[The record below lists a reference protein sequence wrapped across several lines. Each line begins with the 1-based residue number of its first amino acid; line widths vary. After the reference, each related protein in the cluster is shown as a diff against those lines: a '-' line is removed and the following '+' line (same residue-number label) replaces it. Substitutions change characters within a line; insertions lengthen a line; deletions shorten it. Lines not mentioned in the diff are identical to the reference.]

1 MNMKDFSSPSRKCR
15 ISLLSKYLLKQ
26 AAIPFLAGFS
36 LFSFILL
43 MDRAFQLFD
52 FLIGKNVPI
61 ISVIAVFVYSLPFII
76 ALTVP
81 MGVLVSTIATYG
93 RMSGDFEI
101 LAIRSLGINP
111 LSLTKGFFLAASGVT
126 IGMIF
131 FNIYLLPEANFR
143 LKKLYLEISRA
154 RPTLHLLPEKFNEIS
169 DGYTLWIKNID
180 HSKSKLT
187 KVMLKEDLPGE
198 PTRIIYADE
207 GEMKVLGDS
216 LTFSLYG
223 GETHIFDQKN
233 PKEYRIMNFNNYI
246 ISVPLGEKKARTVTR
261 SYREMNLKQLLE
273 NARRANVKRR
283 KWRYLLEAQKKFSIP
298 FACLVFVLVG
308 APLGIQ
314 TKKGGLGN
322 GITLSF
328 FMFMLYYILLVGGE
342 ELCERGSL
350 YPSLAMWLPNI
361 VIGIAGIYLFYKIV
375 YEK

>member
-1 MNMKDFSSPSRKCR
+1 MNTKDFFFRSRRCK
-15 ISLLSKYLLKQ
+15 ISRLNKYLIKQ
-26 AAIPFLAGFS
+26 ALIPFIAGFS

-52 FLIGKNVPI
+52 FLIGKDVPFV
-61 ISVIAVFVYSLPFII
+61 SVIGIFVYSLPFIM

-93 RMSGDFEI
+93 RMSSDFEI
-101 LAIRSLGINP
+101 LAMRSLGINP
-111 LSLTKGFFLAASGVT
+111 ISLTKGFFLMAFGIT
-126 IGMIF
+126 IGMTF
-131 FNIYLLPEANFR
+131 FNIYVLPESNFR
-143 LKKLYLEISRA
+143 LKQLYSEVSRA
-154 RPTLHLLPEKFNEIS
+154 RPTLHLLPGKFNEIS
-169 DGYTLWIKNID
+169 KDYTLWAKTID
-180 HSKSKLT
+180 HSTSELTEIILKDDSPSK
-187 KVMLKEDLPGE
+187 PA
-198 PTRIIYADE
+198 RIIYAAE

-216 LTFSLYG
+216 IMFSLNS
-223 GETHIFDQKN
+223 GETHIYDRDK
-233 PKEYRIMNFNNYI
+233 PSEYRIINFNNYI
-246 ISVPLGEKKARTVTR
+246 VSVPLKEKAARNVSR

-273 NARRANVKRR
+273 NARRVNVKRR

-298 FACLVFVLVG
+298 FACMVFVLIG

-328 FMFMLYYILLVGGE
+328 FLFMLYYIILVGGE

-361 VIGIAGIYLFYKIV
+361 IIGITGIYLFYKII

>member
-1 MNMKDFSSPSRKCR
+1 L
-15 ISLLSKYLLKQ
+15 IKQ
-26 AAIPFLAGFS
+26 ATIPFLAGFS

-52 FLIGKNVPI
+52 FLIGKNVPL
-61 ISVIAVFVYSLPFII
+61 ISVILIFTYSLPFII

-81 MGVLVSTIATYG
+81 MGVLVATIATYG

-111 LSLTKGFFLAASGVT
+111 FGLTKGFFLAASGIT
-126 IGMIF
+126 IAMVF
-131 FNIYLLPEANFR
+131 FNIYVLPASNFR

-169 DGYTLWIKNID
+169 KGYTLWIKTID
-180 HSKSKLT
+180 HSASELT
-187 KVMLKEDLPGE
+187 KVMLTENLPGE

-207 GEMKVLGDS
+207 GKMKVIGDS
-216 LTFSLYG
+216 LTLSLYQ
-223 GETHIFDQKN
+223 GETHMYDQGK
-233 PKEYRIMNFNNYI
+233 PEEYRIMNFNNYI
-246 ISVPLGEKKARTVTR
+246 ISIPLKEKKERTVSR
-261 SYREMNLKQLLE
+261 SYREMNLRQLLE
-273 NARRANVKRR
+273 NARRVDVKRR

-298 FACLVFVLVG
+298 FACMVFVLIG

-314 TKKGGLGN
+314 TRKGGLGN

-328 FMFMLYYILLVGGE
+328 FLFMLYYILLVGGE

-350 YPSLAMWLPNI
+350 YPSIAMWLPNI
-361 VIGIAGIYLFYKIV
+361 IIGIAGLYLFYKII

>member
-1 MNMKDFSSPSRKCR
+1 MKDFSSPSRRCR
-15 ISLLSKYLLKQ
+15 ISRLSKYLIKQ
-26 AAIPFLAGFS
+26 AAIPFLAGFM

-52 FLIGKNVPI
+52 FLIGKNVPL
-61 ISVIAVFVYSLPFII
+61 ISVIEVFVYSLPFII

-111 LSLTKGFFLAASGVT
+111 LGLTKGFFLAAFGIT
-126 IGMIF
+126 IGMVF
-131 FNIYLLPEANFR
+131 FNIYILPESNFR

-169 DGYTLWIKNID
+169 NGYTLWIKKID

-187 KVMLKEDLPGE
+187 KVMLEENLPGE
-198 PTRIIYADE
+198 PTRIIYAEE
-207 GEMKVLGDS
+207 GKMKVLGDS
-216 LTFSLYG
+216 LTLSLYQ
-223 GETHIFDQKN
+223 GETHIFDRRN
-233 PKEYRIMNFNNYI
+233 PEEYRIMNFNNYV
-246 ISVPLGEKKARTVTR
+246 ISVPLGEKKVRSVNR
-261 SYREMNLKQLLE
+261 SYREMNLKKLLE
-273 NARRANVKRR
+273 NARKVNVKRR
-283 KWRYLLEAQKKFSIP
+283 KWRYLLEAHKKFSIP
-298 FACLVFVLVG
+298 FACLVFVLIGV
-308 APLGIQ
+308 PLGIQ

-328 FMFMLYYILLVGGE
+328 FMFMLYYIMLVGGE

-350 YPSLAMWLPNI
+350 YPSIAMWLPNF
-361 VIGIAGIYLFYKIV
+361 VIGVAGIYLFYKII

>member
-1 MNMKDFSSPSRKCR
+1 MNMKDFSSLLKRCR
-15 ISLLSKYLLKQ
+15 FSYLSKYLIKQ
-26 AAIPFLAGFS
+26 ATIPFLAGFS

-52 FLIGKNVPI
+52 FLIGKDVPL
-61 ISVIAVFVYSLPFII
+61 ISVIGIFVYSLPFII

-111 LSLTKGFFLAASGVT
+111 LSSTRGFFLAAFGIT
-126 IGMIF
+126 IGLVF
-131 FNIYLLPEANFR
+131 FNIYILPESNFR
-143 LKKLYLEISRA
+143 LKQLYLEISRA

-169 DGYTLWIKNID
+169 KDYTLWIKTID
-180 HSKSKLT
+180 HSKSELT
-187 KVMLKEDLPGE
+187 RVMLKEDLPGE
-198 PTRIIYADE
+198 PTRIIYAKE
-207 GEMKVLGDS
+207 GEMKVIGDS
-216 LTFSLYG
+216 LTLSLSQ
-223 GETHIFDQKN
+223 GETHIFDRKN
-233 PKEYRIMNFNNYI
+233 PEEYRIMNFNNYI
-246 ISVPLGEKKARTVTR
+246 ISVPLGEKRARTASR

-273 NARRANVKRR
+273 KARATEVKRR
-283 KWRYLLEAQKKFSIP
+283 KWRYLLEAHKKFSIP
-298 FACLVFVLVG
+298 FACLVFVLIG

-328 FMFMLYYILLVGGE
+328 FMFMLYYILLVAGE
-342 ELCERGSL
+342 ELCERGTIF
-350 YPSLAMWLPNI
+350 PSLAMWFPNI
-361 VIGIAGIYLFYKIV
+361 VIGTAGLYLFYKIL

>member
-1 MNMKDFSSPSRKCR
+1 MNTKDFFFRSRRCK
-15 ISLLSKYLLKQ
+15 ISRLSKYLIKQ
-26 AAIPFLAGFS
+26 AAIPFIAGFS

-52 FLIGKNVPI
+52 FLIGKNVPL
-61 ISVIAVFVYSLPFII
+61 ISVIGIFVYSLPFII

-111 LSLTKGFFLAASGVT
+111 LSLTKGFFLAALGVT
-126 IGMIF
+126 IGMVF
-131 FNIYLLPEANFR
+131 FNIYLLPESNFR
-143 LKKLYLEISRA
+143 LKKLYLEVSRA

-169 DGYTLWIKNID
+169 NGYTLWIKTID
-180 HSKSKLT
+180 HSTSELT
-187 KVMLKEDLPGE
+187 KIMLKEDLPGE
-198 PTRIIYADE
+198 PTRIIYAD
-207 GEMKVLGDS
+207 GGKMKVIGDS
-216 LTFSLYG
+216 LTFSFSQ
-223 GETHIFDQKN
+223 GETHIFDRKN
-233 PKEYRIMNFNNYI
+233 PVEYRIMNFNNYT
-246 ISVPLGEKKARTVTR
+246 ISIPLGEKKARTVSR
-261 SYREMNLKQLLE
+261 SYREMNLEQLLE
-273 NARRANVKRR
+273 NARRTDVKRR
-283 KWRYLLEAQKKFSIP
+283 KWRYLLEAHKKFSIP
-298 FACLVFVLVG
+298 FACLVFVLIG

-328 FMFMLYYILLVGGE
+328 FMFTLYYILLVGGE

-350 YPSLAMWLPNI
+350 YPSIAMWLPNI
-361 VIGIAGIYLFYKIV
+361 VIGIAGLYLFYKII